1 MFAPTNS
8 DGADPGLQRVF
19 FSPATNFAA
28 GDLPHSLTIGDFNGD
43 GKRIWRYQM
52 LNSDNHWTNLALP
65 SEPHLASDRKRPR

>member
-43 GKRIWRYQM
+43 GKRIWRYQI
-52 LNSDNHWTNLALP
+52 
-65 SEPHLASDRKRPR
+65 

>member
-1 MFAPTNS
+1 LSFNIIFERRVVPAVRSGMFAPTNS

-43 GKRIWRYQM
+43 GKRIWRYQI
-52 LNSDNHWTNLALP
+52 
-65 SEPHLASDRKRPR
+65 